1 MSTFIINFVQFMPFQ
16 IKLLHLLLRE
26 GNDMDFYLIGLRWI
40 HIFSGVFW
48 AGSTF
53 LVAGFLEPSIRATGP
68 EGGKVMRYFAGPG
81 RYTLIMSIAGNLVW
95 ISGGLL
101 YWRVSSG
108 LNPDWLSSGYGI
120 GLTVGSIAGLVSAF
134 IGMIVLSRS
143 ARRMVAIGKEI
154 EAQGGPP
161 SPEQGTE
168 IEQLQG
174 NLRTFGQINAVFM
187 AIAVT
192 GMAVAQYLWF

>member
-1 MSTFIINFVQFMPFQ
+1 MIA
-16 IKLLHLLLRE
+16 
-26 GNDMDFYLIGLRWI
+26 LRWL
-40 HIFSGVFW
+40 HIFSGVLW

-68 EGGKVMRYFAGPG
+68 DGVKVMRYFAGPG
-81 RYTLIMSIAGNLVW
+81 RYTLFMTIAGNLVW
-95 ISGGLL
+95 ISGILL
-101 YWRVSSG
+101 YYRVSSG

-120 GLTVGSIAGLVSAF
+120 GLTVGSIAALISAF

-143 ARRMVAIGKEI
+143 ARRTVAIGKEI

-161 SPEQGTE
+161 SSEQGVE
-168 IEQLQG
+168 IAQLQG
-174 NLRTFGQINAVFM
+174 KLHTFGQINAAFM

-192 GMAVAQYLWF
+192 GMAVAQYLRF